1 MFSDILHYVQQLTFI
16 HLSGGDG
23 LSLDEVVLHVAL
35 EVEVGELILLVELE
49 ELGELLIGV
58 DLAAIGLVLKTIGS
72 DVGIDLL
79 AHIRAGH
86 LGANGLGE
94 EGGELLADG
103 SGLDEARGLA
113 VAVVTALLGGGL
125 LGGLHLAGDRLLEGL
140 EVVLHGGEETDKLLE
155 LGGELRELKRK
166 HGGIGGRDDGGLTTS
181 NGGRG
186 GSLHNGGGGL
196 GLASTGLN
204 SSSLASGGGS
214 SDNRSNGSGG
224 SGLSSSNHSGY
235 YNILEDFF
243 FISLSKQI
251 NKLWLDGSRSVY
263 LRK

>member
-1 MFSDILHYVQQLTFI
+1 M
-16 HLSGGDG
+16 
-23 LSLDEVVLHVAL
+23 VLHVAL

-58 DLAAIGLVLKTIGS
+58 DLATIGLVLKTIGG

-103 SGLDEARGLA
+103 GGLHEARGLA

-125 LGGLHLAGDRLLEGL
+125 LGSLHLAGDRLLEGL

-155 LGGELRELKRK
+155 LGGELSELKGK
-166 HGGIGGRDDGGLTTS
+166 HRGIGGDDRGLTASDGG
-181 NGGRG
+181 NYGGG
-186 GSLHNGGGGL
+186 LDNGGGGL
-196 GLASTGLN
+196 GLASTGLGG
-204 SSSLASGGGS
+204 SSLASGGS
-214 SDNRSNGSGG
+214 SNNGSGG
-224 SGLSSSNHSGY
+224 SGLRSSNHSGY
-235 YNILEDFF
+235 I
-243 FISLSKQI
+243 
-251 NKLWLDGSRSVY
+251 
-263 LRK
+263 